1 MSTNDSKQL
10 SVPSG
15 TPEATPF
22 AGMTPEDLAGKRG
35 SRAGKASTQIV
46 ILLLVVAVSAIA
58 LWWMRKEGTRV
69 GVTFAELKV
78 DYSEPDAEKAR
89 TYARIMADLSRIQ
102 SPLDVALGE
111 FGNSPFMLDTGKPV
125 ISPSGQVT
133 MPTGPSPEEAAA
145 RQAAEK
151 AEARRL
157 ELESSLSSI
166 RLQSVMDG
174 RIPLARINDST
185 VRVGDTIGT
194 FFLVTKIEGRGVT
207 VTADGQEF
215 TLTINERN
223 TDAPKKAPV
232 KLGAP
237 AKKGN

>member
-1 MSTNDSKQL
+1 VSHQDSKQL
-10 SVPSG
+10 SVP
-15 TPEATPF
+15 TPGAEATPF
-22 AGMTPEDLAGKRG
+22 AGLSPEDLAGKRG
-35 SRAGKASTQIV
+35 SRAGKTSTQIV
-46 ILLLVVAVSAIA
+46 ILMLVVAVSAIA

-111 FGNSPFMLDTGKPV
+111 FGSSPFMLDTGKPV
-125 ISPSGQVT
+125 ISPTGQVT
-133 MPTGPSPEEAAA
+133 MPTGPTPEEAAA
-145 RQAAEK
+145 RLAAEK

-157 ELESSLSSI
+157 ELESSLASI

-174 RIPLARINDST
+174 RVPLARVDDTT
-185 VRVGDTIGT
+185 VRVGDTVGT
-194 FFLVTKIEGRGVT
+194 FFLVTKIEGRGLT

-215 TLTINERN
+215 TLTINERS
-223 TDAPKKAPV
+223 TDAPKKSPV
-232 KLGAP
+232 KIGTP
-237 AKKGN
+237 PKKGK

>member
-1 MSTNDSKQL
+1 MNNQESKQL
-10 SVPSG
+10 SVPAPG
-15 TPEATPF
+15 AEATPF
-22 AGMTPEDLAGKRG
+22 AGLTPEDLAGKRG
-35 SRAGKASTQIV
+35 SRASKASTQAV
-46 ILLLVVAVSAIA
+46 ILLLVVAVSAIS
-58 LWWMRKEGTRV
+58 LWWMRREGTRV

-111 FGNSPFMLDTGKPV
+111 FGSSPFMLDTGKPV
-125 ISPSGQVT
+125 ISPDGVAVT
-133 MPTGPSPEEAAA
+133 PTGTSAEDAAA
-145 RQAAEK
+145 RIAADK

-157 ELESSLSSI
+157 ELESSLFNI

-174 RIPLARINDST
+174 RVPLARVNDAT
-185 VRVGDTIGT
+185 VRVGDTIGN

-215 TLTINERN
+215 TLTIKERS

-237 AKKGN
+237 AKKGK